1 VKLRGARL
9 IPYALPLA
17 RELQTAHGRL
27 RERRGWL
34 LELEADSG
42 ALGRGDAC
50 PYPGPPPGAAGPA
63 GFGMEP
69 WPLCGERLQTLVA
82 SLMGRP
88 LDDYVALVDGCR
100 AAAPDAPAALF
111 ALDCA
116 LHELAARAAS
126 QSVAQLLAQ
135 ARGRQARSAVPVS
148 ALVSA
153 SGAEEVAA
161 EADALRAEGFQT
173 FKLKVGGR
181 PLDEDLRRARA
192 LRAALGSEASIRLDA
207 NGAFSREQAA
217 ALLEAL
223 ADLGVELIEQPVAA
237 GDIEGLKQLRASA
250 RIPIAADE
258 SMADPGFAER
268 VLAADAADFVVLKPA
283 ALGGLR
289 AALAL
294 ADRAAAAGVGFFVT
308 GMLDSV
314 FGVGAALHLAAAL
327 PADTPAHG
335 LATSSLFEFDLAPPP
350 PVEAGQLR
358 VPEGPGWGI
367 EPDADAIARASRGDA
382 VVIAA

>member
-1 VKLRGARL
+1 
-9 IPYALPLA
+9 
-17 RELQTAHGRL
+17 
-27 RERRGWL
+27 
-34 LELEADSG
+34 
-42 ALGRGDAC
+42 
-50 PYPGPPPGAAGPA
+50 
-63 GFGMEP
+63 
-69 WPLCGERLQTLVA
+69 
-82 SLMGRP
+82 
-88 LDDYVALVDGCR
+88 
-100 AAAPDAPAALF
+100 
-111 ALDCA
+111 
-116 LHELAARAAS
+116 
-126 QSVAQLLAQ
+126 
-135 ARGRQARSAVPVS
+135 
-148 ALVSA
+148 
-153 SGAEEVAA
+153 
-161 EADALRAEGFQT
+161 
-173 FKLKVGGR
+173 
-181 PLDEDLRRARA
+181 
-192 LRAALGSEASIRLDA
+192 
-207 NGAFSREQAA
+207 
-217 ALLEAL
+217 
-223 ADLGVELIEQPVAA
+223 
-237 GDIEGLKQLRASA
+237 
-250 RIPIAADE
+250 
-258 SMADPGFAER
+258 MADPGFAER